1 VHIQNNVPFTG
12 AGIAPT
18 KLFVSS
24 SAVFTQ
30 PFVHESAL
38 VEPDVVIGA
47 GTMIWHHSHI
57 RTGAT
62 IGERCVLGK
71 GVFVDAGVDI
81 GSGVKIQNNVSVYRG
96 VHLADEVFVGP
107 SAVFTNDR
115 FPRAS
120 SPDWEVVDTWVRHG
134 ASIGANATL
143 VCGIEVG
150 AWATVAAGS
159 VVTRNV
165 APHEL
170 VAGNPAR
177 RLGWVCRCG
186 RVLARTTGE
195 LSAATC
201 GDCGEIFE
209 GSEL

>member
-1 VHIQNNVPFTG
+1 VGNN
-12 AGIAPT
+12 
-18 KLFVSS
+18 
-24 SAVFTQ
+24 AVFTQ
-30 PFVHESAL
+30 PFVHETAI
-38 VEPDVVIGA
+38 VEPDVVVGA
-47 GTMIWHHSHI
+47 GTAIWHHCHV

-62 IGERCVLGK
+62 IGEGCVLGK
-71 GVFVDAGVDI
+71 NVFVDAGVHI
-81 GSGVKIQNNVSVYRG
+81 GRGVKIQNNVSVYRG

-107 SAVFTNDR
+107 SVVFTNDQY
-115 FPRAS
+115 PRAS
-120 SPDWEVVDTWVRHG
+120 SSDWEVVDTWVRRG

-143 VCGIEVG
+143 VCGVEVG
-150 AWATVAAGS
+150 EWGTVAAGS
-159 VVTRNV
+159 VVTHEV

-195 LSAATC
+195 LPPTTCAA
-201 GDCGEIFE
+201 CGETFG